1 MADMTTFVRSAPGH
15 RVTAVA
21 LDGIS
26 PLDLGAVVEV
36 FGIDRDLT
44 PSWYEFSLCGHQR
57 GSVATRGGLRL
68 AVERNLSELS
78 TADTVIV
85 LPVAR
90 FMTERPPEALLEALV
105 AAHARG
111 CRIVSVCLGTFVL
124 AAAGLIDG
132 RPATTHWRYCAQ
144 LAEAYPAVEVV
155 PDVLYVDAGDILSS
169 GGVAAGIDLCLHIVR
184 HDFGAEIA
192 NRLARRLVVG
202 PHRDG
207 GQAQFV
213 EHPVPCD
220 PIGPLGPTLIWALE
234 HLHESLTV
242 EILAKVANLSSRTFY
257 RRFQENTGT
266 TPHHWLLAQRV
277 LLARQLLETTQLT
290 IDEIGRRSGFGDA
303 SALRK
308 HFTIRVRLS
317 PSAYRR
323 IFSECDAPTAAGSTA
338 PALSS
343 CSGD

>member
-1 MADMTTFVRSAPGH
+1 M
-15 RVTAVA
+15 A

-26 PLDLGAVVEV
+26 PLDLGAVAEV
-36 FGIDRDLT
+36 FGIDRELGQ
-44 PSWYEFSLCGHQR
+44 SWYAFSVCGQR
-57 GSVATRGGLRL
+57 KGSVATRGGLRV
-68 AVERNLSELS
+68 AVEQNLSALA

-85 LPVAR
+85 LPVDR
-90 FMTERPPEALLEALV
+90 FRTERPPEALLEALV

-111 CRIVSVCLGTFVL
+111 CRIVSVCLGTFVI
-124 AAAGLIDG
+124 AAAGLLDR
-132 RPATTHWRYCAQ
+132 RPATTHWRYCAE
-144 LAEAYPAVEVV
+144 LAKAFPAVEVV

-184 HDFGAEIA
+184 RDFGAQIA
-192 NRLARRLVVG
+192 NRLARRMVIG

-213 EHPVPCD
+213 EHPVPSD
-220 PIGPLGPTLIWALE
+220 PGALGPTLTWALE
-234 HLHESLTV
+234 HLHEHLTV
-242 EILAKVANLSSRTFY
+242 EILAKVAKLSSRTFY

-277 LLARQLLETTQLT
+277 LLARQLLETTQLSVE
-290 IDEIGRRSGFGDA
+290 EIGRRSGFGDA

-308 HFTIRVRLS
+308 HFTSHVGPS

-323 IFSECDAPTAAGSTA
+323 TFGERDVPTR
-338 PALSS
+338 
-343 CSGD
+343 